1 MGVFSQV
8 LMTVDFD
15 RTLTGPD
22 GKIPQANL
30 KAIDRFMHDGGA
42 FTVNTGRSCPAS
54 RSTRR
59 FFCITEAWR
68 MTGRRKK

>member
-42 FTVNTGRSCPAS
+42 FTVNTGRSLP
-54 RSTRR
+54 
-59 FFCITEAWR
+59 
-68 MTGRRKK
+68 K